1 MIQYGVL
8 EGSNGE
14 PFLALIYV
22 NDLDSNISNA
32 IGIKATLL
40 AYEIT
45 NLIIVRCSQDLIFS
59 IDRNW
64 GITCT
69 GSTKIDWS

>member
-1 MIQYGVL
+1 M
-8 EGSNGE
+8 ENR
-14 PFLALIYV
+14 FLASIYV

-45 NLIIVRCSQDLIFS
+45 ILIIVKSSQDLIFS
-59 IDRNW
+59 VDRNW

-69 GSTKIDWS
+69 SSTKTDWS

>member
-1 MIQYGVL
+1 M
-8 EGSNGE
+8 ENR
-14 PFLALIYV
+14 FLASIYV

-45 NLIIVRCSQDLIFS
+45 ILIIVRTSHDLIFS
-59 IDRNW
+59 ID
-64 GITCT
+64 T
-69 GSTKIDWS
+69 GEEHALVP